1 MFPNFLGAVCL
12 SSACGFTYVP
22 SPRLFLKFLNPY
34 FPRLPWPTN
43 PSNFFLSLSS
53 MLSRCFWS
61 IAQLLSSKTDRDNSL
76 YVFCMYVVEY
86 VFRVSCTRAVCFS
99 SLCFVPFL
107 VFVGCV
113 LFSCFSSFFCNN
125 FFVVLMCGSFVS
137 LSQTPL
143 VYPFSL
149 VGKKLNKKKARL
161 RDLNPL
167 KALFPL
173 KCPCFSFLGCLVFLF
188 LRSLKTISS
197 V

>member
-34 FPRLPWPTN
+34 FPWLPWPTN
-43 PSNFFLSLSS
+43 PSNFILSLSS

-86 VFRVSCTRAVCFS
+86 VFRVCCTRAVCFS

-107 VFVGCV
+107 IFVGCV

-137 LSQTPL
+137 LSETPL
-143 VYPFSL
+143 VYPFSF
-149 VGKKLNKKKARL
+149 VGKKIEEKKRHV
-161 RDLNPL
+161 
-167 KALFPL
+167 
-173 KCPCFSFLGCLVFLF
+173 CV
-188 LRSLKTISS
+188 I
-197 V
+197 